1 MHRREPLLLFRMNH
15 TIYFRCVAVIACLLL
30 PNGRIVASAA
40 DVSEAGDSPHAAVQS
55 VSLDSVHW
63 TSGFWADRL
72 ESVSEHSLPAMWEIM
87 KGTKYKPF
95 YQNFLVA
102 AGDAKGDFHGAQ
114 WNDGD
119 FYKFLEAV
127 CGVLAMTHDPELET
141 ILKQS

>member
-1 MHRREPLLLFRMNH
+1 MNY
-15 TIYFRCVAVIACLLL
+15 TIYPCLVAISFCLLM
-30 PNGRIVASAA
+30 PTGEKAA
-40 DVSEAGDSPHAAVQS
+40 RAANANDERHSPHAAVQP
-55 VSLDSVHW
+55 VSLNAVEW
-63 TSGFWADRL
+63 TDGFWADRI
-72 ESVSEHSLPAMWEIM
+72 ESVHKRSIPAMWEIM

-127 CGVLAMTHDPELET
+127 CGIYATTHD
-141 ILKQS
+141 